1 MATTLITIPQTDLTV
16 GTIGPFVS
24 PRLPVNISLY
34 TVSLTGTAWPAS
46 GDVLKVTLERSDD
59 DGATWNFDASA
70 QGSFRDKAGN
80 PPNNAL
86 WRIGMPV
93 DGVTTRRLRATIEV
107 LQPCTLSASVSG

>member
-1 MATTLITIPQTDLTV
+1 MTTLIAIPQTALQI
-16 GTIGPFVS
+16 GPIGPFVS
-24 PRLPVNISLY
+24 PRLPVDIPLY
-34 TVSLTGTAWPAS
+34 TVSLTGVVWPAS

-59 DGATWNFDASA
+59 DGVTWKFDASA

-107 LQPCTLSASVSG
+107 LQPCTLIASVSG